1 MFDKKHGVKF
11 PLYKNKSYFCMIKS
25 VVDMAETIKHDGI
38 VDSIDGDCI
47 HVRIVQASACAAC
60 GAKSL
65 CSAAESK
72 EKIID
77 VYGAD
82 VDAYKVGQRVMVEG
96 ASSMGMK
103 AVRLA
108 FLFPLL
114 LMVMAVAVAMGLTDG
129 NEVVGAVAALLA
141 LAAYFAVLFAC
152 KKRLM
157 NEFTFTISV
166 GVQKSELN

>member
-1 MFDKKHGVKF
+1 MA
-11 PLYKNKSYFCMIKS
+11 
-25 VVDMAETIKHDGI
+25 DMIKHDGV
-38 VDSIDGDCI
+38 VDSIEGDCI

-72 EKIID
+72 EKIVD

-82 VDAYKVGQRVMVEG
+82 TKAYQIGQRVMVEG
-96 ASSMGMK
+96 AATMGMK

-114 LMVMAVAVAMGLTDG
+114 LLVAAIAVAMWLTRG
-129 NEVVGAVAALLA
+129 NEAVAALGA
-141 LAAYFAVLFAC
+141 LLVLTAYFMVLFAC
-152 KKRLM
+152 RKRLKS
-157 NEFTFTISV
+157 EFTFII
-166 GVQKSELN
+166 KPI

>member
-1 MFDKKHGVKF
+1 
-11 PLYKNKSYFCMIKS
+11 
-25 VVDMAETIKHDGI
+25 MADVIKHDGI
-38 VDSIDGDCI
+38 VDSIEGGCI

-72 EKIID
+72 EKIVDI
-77 VYGAD
+77 YGAD
-82 VDAYKVGQRVMVEG
+82 TDAYKVGQRVMVEG
-96 ASSMGMK
+96 AAAMGMK

-114 LMVMAVAVAMGLTDG
+114 LMVAAVAVAMGLTDG
-129 NEVVGAVAALLA
+129 NEAVGAVAALLA
-141 LAAYFAVLFAC
+141 LAVYFFVLFAG

-157 NEFTFTISV
+157 REFTFTI
-166 GVQKSELN
+166 KPI

>member
-1 MFDKKHGVKF
+1 
-11 PLYKNKSYFCMIKS
+11 MIICK
-25 VVDMAETIKHDGI
+25 VDMADVIKHDGV
-38 VDSIDGDCI
+38 VDSIEGNCI

-72 EKIID
+72 EKVVD

-82 VDAYKVGQRVMVEG
+82 VEAFAIGQHVMVEG
-96 ASSMGMK
+96 SAAMGMK

-108 FLFPLL
+108 FLFPLIL
-114 LMVMAVAVAMGLTDG
+114 LVGAMALAMWLSGD
-129 NEVVGAVAALLA
+129 NEAVAALSA
-141 LAAYFAVLFAC
+141 LLVLTAYFLVLFAC

-157 NEFTFTISV
+157 SEFTFKI
-166 GVQKSELN
+166 KPI

>member
-1 MFDKKHGVKF
+1 
-11 PLYKNKSYFCMIKS
+11 
-25 VVDMAETIKHDGI
+25 MADIIKHDGV

-82 VDAYKVGQRVMVEG
+82 ASAYQVGQRVMVEG
-96 ASSMGMK
+96 AATMGMK

-114 LMVMAVAVAMGLTDG
+114 LLVLAVALVMHFTDS
-129 NEVVGAVAALLA
+129 NEVAGAVSALLV

-152 KKRLM
+152 RGRLLR
-157 NEFTFTISV
+157 EFTFTI
-166 GVQKSELN
+166 KSI

>member
-1 MFDKKHGVKF
+1 
-11 PLYKNKSYFCMIKS
+11 
-25 VVDMAETIKHDGI
+25 MAATIKHDGI
-38 VDSIDGDCI
+38 VDSIETDCV

-72 EKIID
+72 EKIVD

-82 VDAYKVGQRVMVEG
+82 VKAFQVGQRVMVEG
-96 ASSMGMK
+96 AATMGMK

-114 LMVMAVAVAMGLTDG
+114 LLIAAMAIAMWMTQG
-129 NEVVGAVAALLA
+129 NEAIAALSALLVLA
-141 LAAYFAVLFAC
+141 VYFLVLFAC

-157 NEFTFTISV
+157 NEFAFSIKTI
-166 GVQKSELN
+166 

>member
-1 MFDKKHGVKF
+1 
-11 PLYKNKSYFCMIKS
+11 
-25 VVDMAETIKHDGI
+25 MADVIRHDGI
-38 VDSIDGDCI
+38 VDSIEGGCI

-72 EKIID
+72 EKIVD

-82 VDAYKVGQRVMVEG
+82 VNAYRVGQRVMVEG
-96 ASSMGMK
+96 AASMGMK

-108 FLFPLL
+108 FFFPLV
-114 LMVMAVAVAMGLTDG
+114 LMVAAVALAMTLTDG
-129 NEVVGAVAALLA
+129 NEAAGAIAALLS
-141 LAAYFAVLFAC
+141 LAVYFLVLFAG

-157 NEFTFTISV
+157 REFTFTI
-166 GVQKSELN
+166 KPI

>member
-1 MFDKKHGVKF
+1 
-11 PLYKNKSYFCMIKS
+11 
-25 VVDMAETIKHDGI
+25 MADVIRHDGV
-38 VDSIDGDCI
+38 VDSIEGDCI

-82 VDAYKVGQRVMVEG
+82 TAAYQVGQRVMVEG
-96 ASSMGMK
+96 AASMGMK

-114 LMVMAVAVAMGLTDG
+114 LLVAAVALVMWLADG
-129 NEVVGAVAALLA
+129 NEALAALAALLV
-141 LAAYFAVLFAC
+141 LTFYFLLLFAN
-152 KKRLM
+152 KKKLAR
-157 NEFTFTISV
+157 EFTFII
-166 GVQKSELN
+166 KPI

>member
-1 MFDKKHGVKF
+1 
-11 PLYKNKSYFCMIKS
+11 
-25 VVDMAETIKHDGI
+25 MADVIRHDGV
-38 VDSIDGDCI
+38 VDSIEGDCI

-77 VYGAD
+77 VYSAD
-82 VDAYKVGQRVMVEG
+82 TSAYQVGQRVMVEG

-114 LMVMAVAVAMGLTDG
+114 LLVAAVAVVMWLTDG
-129 NEVVGAVAALLA
+129 NEVIGAVAALVA
-141 LAAYFAVLFAC
+141 LAVYFLVLFAC

-157 NEFTFTISV
+157 TEFTFTIRAI
-166 GVQKSELN
+166 ND

>member
-1 MFDKKHGVKF
+1 
-11 PLYKNKSYFCMIKS
+11 
-25 VVDMAETIKHDGI
+25 MADVIKHDGI
-38 VDSIDGDCI
+38 VDAIEGDCI

-82 VDAYKVGQRVMVEG
+82 TSAYQVGQRVMVEG

-114 LMVMAVAVAMGLTDG
+114 LLVVAVAVAMWLTDG
-129 NEVVGAVAALLA
+129 NEVAGAVAALATLTV
-141 LAAYFAVLFAC
+141 YFLVLFAC

-157 NEFTFTISV
+157 TEFTFTIRAI
-166 GVQKSELN
+166 ND

>member
-1 MFDKKHGVKF
+1 
-11 PLYKNKSYFCMIKS
+11 
-25 VVDMAETIKHDGI
+25 MAEVIKHDGV
-38 VDSIDGDCI
+38 VDSIEGDCI

-72 EKIID
+72 EKIVD

-82 VDAYKVGQRVMVEG
+82 TTAYQVGQRVMVEG
-96 ASSMGMK
+96 AASMGMK

-114 LMVMAVAVAMGLTDG
+114 LLVAAVALVMWLADG
-129 NEVVGAVAALLA
+129 NEALAALAALLVLTVYFLLLFVNKKK
-141 LAAYFAVLFAC
+141 LA
-152 KKRLM
+152 R
-157 NEFTFTISV
+157 EFTFII
-166 GVQKSELN
+166 KPI

>member
-1 MFDKKHGVKF
+1 
-11 PLYKNKSYFCMIKS
+11 
-25 VVDMAETIKHDGI
+25 MADVIKHNGI
-38 VDSIDGDCI
+38 VDSIEGNCI

-72 EKIID
+72 EKIVD
-77 VYGAD
+77 VYDAD
-82 VDAYKVGQRVMVEG
+82 IKAYQVGQQVMVEG
-96 ASSMGMK
+96 AAAMGMK

-114 LMVMAVAVAMGLTDG
+114 LLIAAVAVVMWLTENNEAM
-129 NEVVGAVAALLA
+129 AALSA
-141 LAAYFAVLFAC
+141 LIVLTAYFFMLFAC

-157 NEFTFTISV
+157 REFSFTI
-166 GVQKSELN
+166 KPI

>member
-1 MFDKKHGVKF
+1 
-11 PLYKNKSYFCMIKS
+11 
-25 VVDMAETIKHDGI
+25 MAEIIKHDGI
-38 VDSIDGDCI
+38 VDSIEGDCI

-72 EKIID
+72 EKIVD

-82 VDAYKVGQRVMVEG
+82 TKAYQVGQRVMVEG
-96 ASSMGMK
+96 AAAMGMK
-103 AVRLA
+103 AVHLA

-114 LMVMAVAVAMGLTDG
+114 LLVAAVAVSMGLTKG
-129 NEVVGAVAALLA
+129 NEAVGAVAALLT
-141 LAAYFAVLFAC
+141 LVAYFAVLFAC

-157 NEFTFTISV
+157 NKFTFTIRRIE
-166 GVQKSELN
+166 G

>member
-1 MFDKKHGVKF
+1 
-11 PLYKNKSYFCMIKS
+11 
-25 VVDMAETIKHDGI
+25 MADVIKHDGI
-38 VDSIDGDCI
+38 VDSIEGDCI

-72 EKIID
+72 EKIVD
-77 VYGAD
+77 VYDAD
-82 VDAYKVGQRVMVEG
+82 VNAYQVGQRVMVEG
-96 ASSMGMK
+96 AASMGMK

-108 FLFPLL
+108 FLYPLV
-114 LMVMAVAVAMGLTDG
+114 LMVVAVAVAMGFTEG
-129 NEVVGAVAALLA
+129 NEAMGAVAALLT

-157 NEFTFTISV
+157 SEFRFTISA
-166 GVQKSELN
+166 GVQKSGVQELQTIV

>member
-1 MFDKKHGVKF
+1 MAGV
-11 PLYKNKSYFCMIKS
+11 
-25 VVDMAETIKHDGI
+25 IKHDGV
-38 VDSIDGDCI
+38 VDSIEGECI

-72 EKIID
+72 EKIVD

-82 VDAYKVGQRVMVEG
+82 VNAYQVGQQVMVEG
-96 ASSMGMK
+96 AATMGMK

-114 LMVMAVAVAMGLTDG
+114 LLVAAVAMVMWLTGG
-129 NEVVGAVAALLA
+129 NEAMAALGALLA
-141 LAAYFAVLFAC
+141 LTAYFLVLFAC
-152 KKRLM
+152 RKRLM
-157 NEFTFTISV
+157 NEFSFRIR
-166 GVQKSELN
+166 GID

>member
-1 MFDKKHGVKF
+1 
-11 PLYKNKSYFCMIKS
+11 
-25 VVDMAETIKHDGI
+25 MADVIKHDGI
-38 VDSIDGDCI
+38 VDSIEGRCI

-72 EKIID
+72 EKIVD

-82 VDAYKVGQRVMVEG
+82 TTAYQVGQRVMVEG
-96 ASSMGMK
+96 AASMGMK

-114 LMVMAVAVAMGLTDG
+114 LLVAAVALVMWLADG
-129 NEVVGAVAALLA
+129 NEALAALAALLVLTVYFLLLFVNKKK
-141 LAAYFAVLFAC
+141 LA
-152 KKRLM
+152 R
-157 NEFTFTISV
+157 EFTFII
-166 GVQKSELN
+166 KPI

>member
-1 MFDKKHGVKF
+1 
-11 PLYKNKSYFCMIKS
+11 
-25 VVDMAETIKHDGI
+25 MADVIRHDGV
-38 VDSIDGDCI
+38 VDSIEGECI

-72 EKIID
+72 EKIVD

-82 VDAYKVGQRVMVEG
+82 TKAYQVGQRVMVEG
-96 ASSMGMK
+96 AATMGMK

-114 LMVMAVAVAMGLTDG
+114 LLVAAVALVMWLTDG
-129 NEVVGAVAALLA
+129 NEALAALAALLVLTFYFLLLFVNKKK
-141 LAAYFAVLFAC
+141 LA
-152 KKRLM
+152 R
-157 NEFTFTISV
+157 EFTFII
-166 GVQKSELN
+166 KPI